1 MHLSMYMCSSWDLEC
16 TCTLHIKSSP
26 CFFSICSLLKAHA
39 LEARS
44 IIRQALDVLTPV
56 VPVRMEDAN
65 ATLVHWTK
73 KIIVEEGHS
82 VAQLIH
88 MLYVANYNNTHAM
101 CSAAIYSTCTFMYM
115 YMYMYCKYM
124 YKP

>member
-1 MHLSMYMCSSWDLEC
+1 MVTNSTQTTLTRSALIFAWGEPCVVYCNYSVIQSWVVVKLV
-16 TCTLHIKSSP
+16 LFHVL
-26 CFFSICSLLKAHA
+26 SLLKAHA

-73 KIIVEEGHS
+73 KIIVEEGYS

-88 MLYVANYNNTHAM
+88 ML
-101 CSAAIYSTCTFMYM
+101 
-115 YMYMYCKYM
+115 
-124 YKP
+124 

>member
-1 MHLSMYMCSSWDLEC
+1 MFFFLFLYF
-16 TCTLHIKSSP
+16 LH
-26 CFFSICSLLKAHA
+26 SLLKAHA

-88 MLYVANYNNTHAM
+88 MLYVYL
-101 CSAAIYSTCTFMYM
+101 
-115 YMYMYCKYM
+115 
-124 YKP
+124 

>member
-1 MHLSMYMCSSWDLEC
+1 MYTWH
-16 TCTLHIKSSP
+16 TH
-26 CFFSICSLLKAHA
+26 SLLKAHA

-44 IIRQALDVLTPV
+44 IVRQALDILTPV
-56 VPVRMEDAN
+56 VPIRMEDAN

-88 MLYVANYNNTHAM
+88 MLWVDWLSLVSWLSFSDNYN
-101 CSAAIYSTCTFMYM
+101 
-115 YMYMYCKYM
+115 
-124 YKP
+124 

>member
-1 MHLSMYMCSSWDLEC
+1 MHVHFVQCGNFILL
-16 TCTLHIKSSP
+16 LL
-26 CFFSICSLLKAHA
+26 SLLKAHA

-44 IIRQALDVLTPV
+44 IIRQALDILTPV

-88 MLYVANYNNTHAM
+88 MLYVCM
-101 CSAAIYSTCTFMYM
+101 SIYSGMVLYV
-115 YMYMYCKYM
+115 YGVGSYVL
-124 YKP
+124 

>member
-1 MHLSMYMCSSWDLEC
+1 M
-16 TCTLHIKSSP
+16 CTLDLFYSHSLSVP
-26 CFFSICSLLKAHA
+26 TFSLLKAHA
-39 LEARS
+39 LEARP
-44 IIRQALDVLTPV
+44 IIRQALDILTPV

-88 MLYVANYNNTHAM
+88 MLYVRLASSPGLSQFFNVAR
-101 CSAAIYSTCTFMYM
+101 
-115 YMYMYCKYM
+115 
-124 YKP
+124 

>member
-1 MHLSMYMCSSWDLEC
+1 MIHDSVLSFVPSS
-16 TCTLHIKSSP
+16 
-26 CFFSICSLLKAHA
+26 CSLLKAHA

-88 MLYVANYNNTHAM
+88 ML
-101 CSAAIYSTCTFMYM
+101 
-115 YMYMYCKYM
+115 
-124 YKP
+124 

>member
-1 MHLSMYMCSSWDLEC
+1 MYTVYAYIHHTSVCNC
-16 TCTLHIKSSP
+16 TAVLY
-26 CFFSICSLLKAHA
+26 FLLSLLKAHA

-44 IIRQALDVLTPV
+44 IVRQALDILTPV
-56 VPVRMEDAN
+56 VPIRMEDAN

-88 MLYVANYNNTHAM
+88 ML
-101 CSAAIYSTCTFMYM
+101 
-115 YMYMYCKYM
+115 
-124 YKP
+124 